1 MSDDF
6 NELQKETLKEIAAI
20 LLGSAGA
27 AVLSQLTSR
36 EVTINKPELSF
47 FPPEKL
53 RDDPEFKETTIA
65 VEVDYNDDLLG
76 KSILFID
83 VKDAFIISQ
92 LMMMQDPTAEEKIT
106 AIHLSALGEAM
117 SQLTGTAATSLS
129 EKFERPVNI
138 SPPQL
143 EESTVIDSVD
153 KIFPDNTS
161 GFFLLSFRLEIEG
174 LLDGRIVQLIP
185 YDFSLA
191 MVSFILKDQLKESGE
206 KGEADFSP
214 AFEGKLTPL
223 EKDTLMEIGNISIGS
238 SATSLAQLIS
248 RQVNIST
255 PRLSY
260 TTMEKV
266 KELYPLPC
274 VIVEIGYVE
283 GLVGK
288 NLFIIEAKD
297 AIIIGQLMMM
307 EEPDDQAEINEIH
320 ISAVGEAMN
329 QMMGAAATS
338 MSEIFK
344 RNTNISPPVV
354 EHKEIVDI
362 DPKTEGFF
370 TEQEEIVQV
379 SFRMQVDDLID
390 SNLIQLIPLKF
401 AKEMTAYLLGGYQK
415 EGEVSDFEEDSG
427 GEGKDD
433 LAAENFAESVSES
446 QAEKV
451 ATFSTS
457 SSMMRMREN
466 VQLTDL
472 DNDFAL
478 VKDISL
484 ELTGVLGRAK
494 KTLTEVLQLNK
505 GSLIEFDKYAEEP
518 IDILANGKLV
528 ARADI
533 VAVNGY
539 YGLKLRE
546 IVGQ

>member
-1 MSDDF
+1 MPDNF
-6 NELQKETLKEIAAI
+6 NELQQETLKEIAAT

-27 AVLSQLTSR
+27 AVFSQLTSR
-36 EVTINKPELSF
+36 KVTLAMPELSF
-47 FPPEKL
+47 FSQEKL
-53 RDDPEFKETTIA
+53 REEPEFKETTIT
-65 VEVDYNDDLLG
+65 VEVDCNDDLLG

-83 VKDAFIISQ
+83 IKDAFVISQ
-92 LMMMQDPTAEEKIT
+92 LMMMQDPAAEEKIT

-117 SQLTGTAATSLS
+117 SQLTGTAATALS

-143 EESTVIDSVD
+143 EESTVVDSVE
-153 KIFPDNTS
+153 KIFPDNKG
-161 GFFLLSFRLEIEG
+161 GFFLLSFRLNIEG
-174 LLDGRIVQLIP
+174 LLDSGIIQLIP

-191 MVSFILKDQLKESGE
+191 MVSFILKDQLKELGE
-206 KGEADFSP
+206 ENEADFSP
-214 AFEGKLTPL
+214 SFEGELAHL
-223 EKDTLMEIGNISIGS
+223 EKDTLMEIGNISMGS

-248 RQVNIST
+248 HQVNIST

-260 TTMEKV
+260 TTMEEV
-266 KELYPLPC
+266 RVRYPRPC

-297 AIIIGQLMMM
+297 AIVIGQLMMM

-354 EHKEIVDI
+354 EYKEIVASD
-362 DPKTEGFF
+362 KEKEGFF
-370 TEQEEIVQV
+370 VGQEEIVQV
-379 SFRMQVDDLID
+379 SFRMQVEGLID

-401 AKEMTAYLLGGYQK
+401 AKEMTAYLLGGYQE
-415 EGEVSDFEEDSG
+415 EGLVSDFLEDSS
-427 GEGKDD
+427 EEEKVS
-433 LAAENFAESVSES
+433 LSAENFAESVPEA
-446 QAEKV
+446 QAEKTRTV
-451 ATFSTS
+451 SAPSST
-457 SSMMRMREN
+457 MREKI
-466 VQLTDL
+466 LLPDL
-472 DNDFAL
+472 DDNFAL
-478 VKDISL
+478 VKDISI
-484 ELTGVLGRAK
+484 EIIGVLGHVK
-494 KTLTEVLQLNK
+494 KSLTEVLQLDK
-505 GSLIEFDKYAEEP
+505 GSLIEFDKYVGEP
-518 IDILANGKLV
+518 VDILANGKIV

-533 VAVNGY
+533 VEVNER

-546 IVGQ
+546 IISE